1 MIRRPPRSTRTD
13 TLFPYTTLF
22 RSGGVTALTGGQIWI
37 APNPY
42 QAERGLLDSAEDAFA
57 YIDFLSAGMG
67 SVENRKAFVA
77 HGSVAIACLRDLG
90 LGLCTIL
97 DAHEYRSEEHTSKL
111 QSLMRTTYAVYC
123 S

>member
-1 MIRRPPRSTRTD
+1 MDWEESYDIVCVGSGAGGLATAIVAAHRGARALVIEKD
-13 TLFPYTTLF
+13 DKL
-22 RSGGVTALTGGQIWI
+22 GGVTALTGGQIRI

-77 HGSVAIACLRDLG
+77 HGEAAIACLRDQIG
-90 LGLCTIL
+90 R
-97 DAHEYRSEEHTSKL
+97 AH
-111 QSLMRTTYAVYC
+111 V
-123 S
+123 